1 MDLRPAPISQHK
13 GLLTALAMLMC
24 LTSYMPVQAQ
34 FGGQQS
40 FQFLNLPVTAKSAAL
55 GGVLVTSPEA
65 DVQLFAHNP
74 ALIDSS
80 LHHHAG
86 LSYQSLVADIGYG
99 SFSYVRN
106 LGTVGTWGASIQFLD
121 YGEFQGFDAAGT
133 PTGSFNGSDIAFSIS
148 HARPLGPIKM
158 GGSLKVVHSTI
169 GGLQASA
176 LLMDIG
182 GVFEWTE
189 SLQLGLVFKNF
200 GVVLSDY
207 TDTGDAEI
215 PFDVQLGLTFKPQYM
230 PFRFTLTGYNL
241 GLVNETLLDPNGTGL
256 GEPQDLGTADRI
268 FRHLAIG
275 TEILI
280 SPNFNLRAGYNHL
293 RRQELRLA
301 ETSGGAGFSF
311 GFLMRIKRFELAYT
325 RALYH
330 VAGGYN
336 YFTLTSNLNS
346 YIKRKN

>member
-1 MDLRPAPISQHK
+1 M
-13 GLLTALAMLMC
+13 ALALLMPIIF
-24 LTSYMPVQAQ
+24 LTSSIPLQAQ

-65 DVQLFAHNP
+65 EVQLFAHNP

-80 LHHHAG
+80 LHHHVG

-121 YGEFQGFDAAGT
+121 YGEFQGFDASGT
-133 PTGSFNGSDIAFSIS
+133 PTGTFNGSDIAIAVT

-158 GGSLKVVHSTI
+158 GGSLKVMHSSI
-169 GGLQASA
+169 SGLQASA

-189 SLQLGLVFKNF
+189 SLQLGLVFKNI

-207 TDTGDAEI
+207 TDTGDAEL
-215 PFDVQLGLTFKPQYM
+215 PFDVQLGITFKPQHM

-241 GLVNETLLDPNGTGL
+241 GLTGETLLDPSGTGL
-256 GEPQDLGTADRI
+256 GTPQELGTADRI
-268 FRHLAIG
+268 FRHLAVG

-311 GFLMRIKRFELAYT
+311 GFLLRIKRFELAYT

-330 VAGGYN
+330 VAGGYD